1 MKTYRITFAKNEIIS
16 CKEEFGDTGSDEIYK
31 YVSEGANLIYAIV
44 KTKNEDNALTIAN
57 MIIKEVK
64 EKIYGHDFVS

>member
-16 CKEEFGDTGSDEIYK
+16 CKEEMGDVPSNEIYN
-31 YVSEGANLIYAIV
+31 YVQERGNLIYAIV
-44 KTKNEDNALTIAN
+44 KTKNEENALTIAN

-64 EKIYGHDFVS
+64 EKIYGNDFVS